1 MLICIHFF
9 SCTLYIETG
18 NYGESG
24 TGDCSSPSDFLVQAH
39 SSIEALLI
47 FLFTSSLGK
56 KDVSTPEAF
65 LPTQFLAG
73 QRPLCYRP
81 LFSPPPC
88 RPPLGT
94 GRGRRGIIE
103 KS

>member
-9 SCTLYIETG
+9 SCTLYIGTE

-56 KDVSTPEAF
+56 EDVSTPEAF
-65 LPTQFLAG
+65 LPTQFLYKGLYAID
-73 QRPLCYRP
+73 
-81 LFSPPPC
+81 LFSPPPPY